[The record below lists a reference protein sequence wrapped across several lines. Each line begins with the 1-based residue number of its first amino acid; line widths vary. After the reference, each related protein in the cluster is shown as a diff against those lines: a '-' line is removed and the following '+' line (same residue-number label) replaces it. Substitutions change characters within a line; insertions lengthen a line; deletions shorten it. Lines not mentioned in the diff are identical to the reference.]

1 MKFIKF
7 FHLDFRRGIHTV
19 WKLYLCEAMLFAL
32 LCVDFWNRSRIF
44 LDLYPGTFR
53 SLGDL
58 ALYIFGGM
66 KKFIPT
72 PGAVFPFPTVWLLV
86 MALACFSSLW
96 YPLEDLY
103 GFGKTLLTAC
113 QSRKRW
119 YLAKAMWCGVTVS
132 LFFCAGMGCTAIGV
146 FGHGRK
152 VYLDHFPLHDGTD
165 GDHRCGQHRRGMAA
179 HFAADPAAL
188 AGSCNTV
195 PTPAVSLLVDAA
207 SAGVGGIHRGAAQ
220 FRLLRQPTPAW
231 KLRHGLAGP
240 ASSGRWGNL
249 AGGRPL
255 LHGVIVALRIGGADL
270 FPTYRH
276 FGKRGEIMSI
286 IFENVTKTIHG
297 KTVLQGVTL
306 SLETGRVTGLRGING
321 SGKTMLLRLL
331 AGLIH
336 PSEGKI
342 TIDGKTLGKDMEFP
356 PSMGLLIEN
365 PAFLGQY
372 TGAENLEM
380 LASLHQNV
388 AKEDVRTLLE
398 KVGLA
403 ADGDTKYRKYSL
415 GMKQRLGIAGA
426 ILGKPE
432 LLLLDE
438 PTNALDTKGVEL
450 LREIIGEE
458 RQRGAAV
465 VVACHEAAFLESVS
479 DEIYCLE
486 NGQLTDHLI
495 LREKGGS
502 KP

>member
-1 MKFIKF
+1 
-7 FHLDFRRGIHTV
+7 
-19 WKLYLCEAMLFAL
+19 
-32 LCVDFWNRSRIF
+32 
-44 LDLYPGTFR
+44 
-53 SLGDL
+53 
-58 ALYIFGGM
+58 
-66 KKFIPT
+66 
-72 PGAVFPFPTVWLLV
+72 
-86 MALACFSSLW
+86 
-96 YPLEDLY
+96 
-103 GFGKTLLTAC
+103 
-113 QSRKRW
+113 
-119 YLAKAMWCGVTVS
+119 
-132 LFFCAGMGCTAIGV
+132 
-146 FGHGRK
+146 
-152 VYLDHFPLHDGTD
+152 
-165 GDHRCGQHRRGMAA
+165 
-179 HFAADPAAL
+179 
-188 AGSCNTV
+188 
-195 PTPAVSLLVDAA
+195 
-207 SAGVGGIHRGAAQ
+207 
-220 FRLLRQPTPAW
+220 
-231 KLRHGLAGP
+231 
-240 ASSGRWGNL
+240 
-249 AGGRPL
+249 
-255 LHGVIVALRIGGADL
+255 
-270 FPTYRH
+270 
-276 FGKRGEIMSI
+276 MSI
-286 IFENVTKTIHG
+286 IFENVTKTIRG

-336 PSEGKI
+336 PSEGKT
-342 TIDGKTLGKDMEFP
+342 TIDGNTLGKDMEFP